1 METVSLEITF
11 ARRDYERLQHAAE
24 ERAQSAVELLN
35 QLAADY
41 LASVETRRINY
52 HAVEDAYARHPGKF
66 VAIREGRILAYGD
79 TATQVLAEVKREYGL
94 DSTKIMLTKTTA
106 PDLHASHPRLESA

>member
-1 METVSLEITF
+1 METVSLEVTF

-35 QLAADY
+35 QLAADF
-41 LASVETRRINY
+41 LASIETRRINY
-52 HAVEDAYARHPGKF
+52 HAVEDAHTRHPGKF

-79 TATQVLAEVKREYGL
+79 TATQVLAEVKQEYGL
-94 DSTKIMLTKTTA
+94 DSAEVLLTKTTA
-106 PDLHASHPRLESA
+106 PELRASHPRLESA